1 MTYIRRLE
9 DMGVIREKL
18 RVVLQSDLFNVSKHD
33 PKWESEYER
42 EADLLEDARLQAAY
56 LRDEL
61 WEMYMIANN
70 QDMDED
76 A

>member
-1 MTYIRRLE
+1 MSYIRRLE

-18 RVVLQSDLFNVSKHD
+18 RVALESDLFNVSKHD
-33 PKWESEYER
+33 PKWESGYER
-42 EADLLEDARLQAAY
+42 EADLLEDARLQASC

-61 WEMYMIANN
+61 WEMFMIANN
-70 QDMDED
+70 SGLDED